1 VLDARDHE
9 AATESEGLMDDRQ
22 KVIVTGASSG
32 IGRATALRFASL
44 GADVALTAFEE
55 SAGLEETARLCREAG
70 AAAVTVDAD
79 LAQPG
84 SGAAIV
90 ECCARE
96 LGSVDVLVNN
106 AFWEEHGGVGDVSR
120 AGWDRTLAV
129 SLSAYMALSKA
140 ALAHLKVRRGAIVH
154 VASAHAVASGP
165 GFAAYEA
172 AKAGVLGLSRSIAVE
187 YGRFGV
193 RSNVVSPGLVL
204 SPRMVAALDESEP
217 LRQALL
223 ASIPLERAARPEEI
237 AAVIAFVASNEASF
251 VNGAVLAVDGGATA
265 MLPEV
270 ASSRVLGLL

>member
-1 VLDARDHE
+1 MGGQSARQ
-9 AATESEGLMDDRQ
+9 R
-22 KVIVTGASSG
+22 VIVTGASSG

-44 GADVALTAFEE
+44 GADLALTAFEDPG
-55 SAGLEETARLCREAG
+55 GLEETANLCRAIG

-79 LAQPG
+79 LAQPD

-90 ECCARE
+90 ECCTRE
-96 LGSVDVLVNN
+96 LGSVDVLVSN
-106 AFWEEHGGVGDVSR
+106 AFWEERGGISDVPR
-120 AGWDRTLAV
+120 DGWDRTLAV
-129 SLSAYMALSKA
+129 TLSAGMALARA
-140 ALAHLKVRRGAIVH
+140 ALAHMTVAGGAIVH
-154 VASAHAVASGP
+154 VASAHAIASCP

-217 LRQALL
+217 LRRALL
-223 ASIPLERAARPEEI
+223 ASIPLERAGRPEEI
-237 AAVIAFVASNEASF
+237 AAVIAFLASKEASF
-251 VNGAVLAVDGGATA
+251 VNGAVLAVDGGTTA

-270 ASSRVLGLL
+270 ASFRILGLL